1 MLWAGAAGG
10 GGEMK
15 RSTNLNRAHRALSV
29 PAADL
34 VAALGLS
41 IDDLYPVFDL
51 LLPDGS
57 VVQQRGVSGTDA
69 AQRYYRLTGIKPA
82 GYRRSQG

>member
-1 MLWAGAAGG
+1 
-10 GGEMK
+10 MK
-15 RSTNLNRAHRALSV
+15 RSTNLNRAHRPLSV

-51 LLPDGS
+51 LLPDGN

-69 AQRYYRLTGIKPA
+69 AQRYARQGGVSA
-82 GYRRSQG
+82 VGYRRNQG